1 MTSPNTQDRE
11 RAPRRRRARWPI
23 AIAVSFLLWAVA
35 ATARVVT
42 APASLQQKPA
52 AEPAKPQP
60 KAAPG
65 TTAPSSPAAPAP
77 KKNRFASIEEEEDDP
92 QAAPQKPAAGATA
105 SQTKTAPEKA
115 AAPAAEKKNRLA
127 TAEEEPAAPPAS
139 DQQKKN
145 RFATVEEEGAAPAAS
160 DQQKK
165 PRFAPP
171 DEEDKADP
179 QTPESPYTGTAKC
192 VRCHQ
197 KQAKPYFNGPH
208 GKDWISRAPAS
219 DLGCETCHGAG
230 LAHDRDPGA
239 KGLIV
244 MPPNMSP
251 RDATALCLKCHDRQ
265 HAGWSGSQH
274 DARNLTCVTC
284 HTMHKPKSER
294 GLLKGETIVESC
306 GACHRDKSA
315 RLQRSSHMPMREGK
329 MECSTCH
336 DPHGSTNVRMLRA
349 GNTINESCQSCHA
362 EKRGPFLWEHAPV
375 AEKCTTCH
383 DAHGSFNNR
392 MLVAKDPM
400 LCQRCHVATRHP
412 ATPYDR
418 AALLAR
424 NNRMISRGCINCHQL
439 VHGSNHPSGEFFQ
452 R

>member
-1 MTSPNTQDRE
+1 MTSTKTRDRE
-11 RAPRRRRARWPI
+11 PAPRRLRSRWSI
-23 AIAVSFLLWAVA
+23 AIAASFLLWAVA
-35 ATARVVT
+35 STARVVT
-42 APASLQQKPA
+42 AQAEPQKPA
-52 AEPAKPQP
+52 AETVKPQP
-60 KAAPG
+60 KPAPG
-65 TTAPSSPAAPAP
+65 KATPQPAAPERKKNRFASIEDEDEPAAAP
-77 KKNRFASIEEEEDDP
+77 QKPAPETAKRQPTATPDTPAPQAAAPDQKKNRFASIEEEEE
-92 QAAPQKPAAGATA
+92 QTTQPAATA
-105 SQTKTAPEKA
+105 DQ
-115 AAPAAEKKNRLA
+115 KKKSRFA
-127 TAEEEPAAPPAS
+127 VADEDETEPAGP
-139 DQQKKN
+139 Q
-145 RFATVEEEGAAPAAS
+145 EG
-160 DQQKK
+160 
-165 PRFAPP
+165 
-171 DEEDKADP
+171 
-179 QTPESPYTGTAKC
+179 ESPYTGTAKC
-192 VRCHQ
+192 VRCHA
-197 KQAKPYFNGPH
+197 KQARPYFSGPH
-208 GKDWISRAPAS
+208 GKDWLSRSPAS
-219 DLGCETCHGAG
+219 NLGCETCHGPG
-230 LAHDRDPGA
+230 LAHDKDPGA
-239 KGLIV
+239 KGLVI
-244 MPPNMSP
+244 MPPKMSP
-251 RDATALCLKCHDRQ
+251 REATALCLKCHDRQ

-306 GACHRDKSA
+306 GSCHRDKAA

-418 AALLAR
+418 AALLTSS
-424 NNRMISRGCINCHQL
+424 NRMINRGCINCHQL